1 MHDHPD
7 SATTTPCRDGR
18 PPRRRARTLVWAAAI
33 AVVALFVAGCGGG
46 SGGPGVARAGSS
58 KSAGGRSS
66 SATGSKKASALA
78 YSKCMRAHGVT
89 DFPDPNGN
97 GQLTINNSGG
107 PGSSDLDPNNAQFQA
122 AHEACKS
129 LLPAPGPAQQ
139 ASRRADALK
148 FAKCMRDHGITDF
161 PDPNASGGLEIKGTP
176 AGDLDPSSPQFQSAQ
191 KACKHLLP
199 GSGKTKT
206 QTQSNTPQ

>member
-1 MHDHPD
+1 
-7 SATTTPCRDGR
+7 
-18 PPRRRARTLVWAAAI
+18 
-33 AVVALFVAGCGGG
+33 
-46 SGGPGVARAGSS
+46 
-58 KSAGGRSS
+58 
-66 SATGSKKASALA
+66 
-78 YSKCMRAHGVT
+78 MRAHGVA
-89 DFPDPNGN
+89 DFPDPNSK
-97 GQLTINNSGG
+97 GQLTINNTGG

-122 AHEACKS
+122 AHKACKS

-176 AGDLDPSSPQFQSAQ
+176 SGDLDPSSPQFQSAQ

-206 QTQSNTPQ
+206 QTQANTPQ